1 MTTKLYNHA
10 FSICFCLDT
19 DYEGD
24 SVPAHELIEALER
37 RLHDLKQNP
46 SEIIEAV
53 GLPYDSYDNDV
64 PNSIDYIKK
73 ETP

>member
-10 FSICFCLDT
+10 FTIAFCLDT

-24 SVPAHELIEALER
+24 KVPAYELIEALER

-53 GLPYDSYDNDV
+53 GLPYDSYENDI

>member
-10 FSICFCLDT
+10 FTIAFSVDT

-24 SVPAHELIEALER
+24 QVPAHELIEALER

-46 SEIIEAV
+46 DEIIEAV

-64 PNSIDYIKK
+64 PNSVDYIKK
-73 ETP
+73 ENL